1 MARVVPLPE
10 ESIVQPVE
18 TDQKKMKIMIGGV
31 YGLLALLGIGTGY
44 LLSQKIP
51 IAQKPGFIN
60 TGKVVGT
67 TDSKTFR
74 DSAEGTIEKD
84 GIEGEGTHKL
94 IREGGPSQTAYLTS
108 SLINLDDYVGKKVK
122 VYGETFAA
130 EKVSWLM
137 DVGKI
142 ELLE

>member
-94 IREGGPSQTAYLTS
+94 IREEGPSQTAYLTS